1 MPRIASWPAKKAS
14 DQPSETMNKY
24 DAIIVGAGH
33 NGLTNAAY
41 LAKAGLDVLVLE
53 KNDYI
58 GGAAVSRELHKGWTY
73 SNCSYVC
80 SMMRQALHRDLDLGR
95 HGLILV
101 PYLGNINFGDDGRG
115 LITYNDDE
123 ASYLELKRHSPHDAD
138 AMYRFQTDLTRYS
151 QFIRKTLLRTP
162 PDPASFRPRDI
173 RELLFLAKE
182 FRKLGKREIH
192 EYVRFFTMSAADFLD
207 DYFENDLVKASM
219 ASPGIIGT
227 ALGVYSPGT
236 SYVLLHH
243 VMGDVDGNIGAWG
256 LARGGMGAI
265 SRALAGAVKEHG
277 GEIRTNAGV
286 QQVLVRNGK
295 ATGVALE
302 NGEEITARII
312 VSNLDAKRTFTK
324 IVDRNHLPEQVYE
337 RARNFKIRGSS
348 GKVNIALSGL
358 PKFTGIPENPYINRG
373 GFGFTGSLETM
384 ERAYDCWKRGKWS
397 DDPFIES
404 VIPSAWDPT
413 VAPPGQHWMSNFIQY
428 CPPRLADGPWTP
440 EKRDQFGQTV
450 IDKIERYSPGFKDL
464 IVHMEVRTP
473 HEIEQEIGL
482 TEGNIFQGELTI
494 DQLLFN
500 RPFPGYAQ
508 YRTPIKNM
516 YMCGSSTHPGGGV
529 SSACGANAAREILL
543 DLKRP
548 NTVPED
554 DFYDE

>member
-1 MPRIASWPAKKAS
+1 VK
-14 DQPSETMNKY
+14 QY
-24 DAIIVGAGH
+24 DAIIIGAGH

-41 LAKAGLDVLVLE
+41 LAKAGLDVLVVE

-58 GGAAVSRELHKGWTY
+58 GGAAVSRELHEGFTY

-80 SMMRQALHRDLDLGR
+80 SMMRQAIHRDLDLTR
-95 HGLILV
+95 HGLVLV
-101 PYLGNINFGDDGRG
+101 PYLGTVNFGDDGTT
-115 LITYNDDE
+115 LVNYNTE
-123 ASYLELKRHSPHDAD
+123 AAEYNEFRKHSPHDAD
-138 AMYRFQTDLTRYS
+138 AMFRFRTDLDRYAKL
-151 QFIRKTLLRTP
+151 IRKTLMRTP
-162 PDPASFRPRDI
+162 PNPTTLRPRDI
-173 RELLFLAKE
+173 QELLY
-182 FRKLGKREIH
+182 LGKQFMALGEKELY
-192 EYVRFFTMSAADFLD
+192 EYIRFFTMSAAEFLE
-207 DYFENDLVKASM
+207 DYFENDLIKAAM

-227 ALGVYSPGT
+227 ALGVYSPG
-236 SYVLLHH
+236 SAYILLHH

-265 SRALAGAVKEHG
+265 SHAIAGAVQQHG
-277 GEIRTNAGV
+277 GTIRKESGV
-286 QQVLVRNGK
+286 QQILVKNGQ
-295 ATGVALE
+295 ATGVVLE
-302 NGEEITARII
+302 SGEEIAARIV
-312 VSNLDAKRTFTK
+312 VSNLDAKRTFTQVMDK
-324 IVDRNHLPEQVYE
+324 NDLPPGIYDK
-337 RARNFKIRGSS
+337 AKNFKIRGSS

-358 PKFTGIPENPYINRG
+358 PKFNGVPDNRYVNRG
-373 GFGFTGSLETM
+373 GQGFVGSLETM
-384 ERAYDCWKRGKWS
+384 ERAYDAWKRGTWS
-397 DDPFIES
+397 EDLFVES

-428 CPPRLADGPWTP
+428 CPPELADGPWTP
-440 EKRDQFGQTV
+440 EKRDKFGQTV

-473 HEIEQEIGL
+473 HEIENEVGL

-508 YRTPIKNM
+508 YRMPIQNM

-529 SSACGANAAREILL
+529 SSACGANAAREILM

-548 NTVPED
+548 NTVPID